1 MTKTDILSLSF
12 KELEAEILAMGE
24 KKFRAKQLY
33 EWLHKKKV
41 TEFSQCTNLSAQ
53 FVAALDEKFCLNN
66 LKIKKSYLNVLI
78 HYTSF
83 GIFFQV
89 FFIKLTGF

>member
-12 KELEAEILAMGE
+12 SELEAEILAMGE

-53 FVAALDEKFCLNN
+53 FIKALDEKFCLND
-66 LKIKKSYLNVLI
+66 LKIKKRLGTL
-78 HYTSF
+78 TTKEK
-83 GIFFQV
+83 FQV
-89 FFIKLTGF
+89 FVII